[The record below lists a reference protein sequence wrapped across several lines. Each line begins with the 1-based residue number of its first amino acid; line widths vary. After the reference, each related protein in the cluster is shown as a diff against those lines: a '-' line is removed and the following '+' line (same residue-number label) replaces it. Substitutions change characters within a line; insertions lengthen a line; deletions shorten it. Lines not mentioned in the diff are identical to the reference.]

1 MEVNFVNK
9 RKIVYNHIKNIKR
22 ARKIKEI
29 HCNSCIF
36 NMSSNDLAYIL
47 GIKENDVL
55 APCPLAAYVLFIYG
69 FINSCTYDHALG
81 NLAQKHPISNKITD
95 QNFDSLNEKQKNYII
110 SYLQTKYVDCG
121 IGCKQE
127 CHITEVNKI

>member
-1 MEVNFVNK
+1 MNK
-9 RKIVYNHIKNIKR
+9 RKVIYNHIKNVKK
-22 ARKIKEI
+22 ARENKES

-36 NMSSNDLAYIL
+36 NISSNDLAYIL
-47 GIKENDVL
+47 DIEKDAVL

-81 NLAQKHPISNKITD
+81 NLVQKHPIPN
-95 QNFDSLNEKQKNYII
+95 QNINQRFDSLNEKQKNYII

-121 IGCKQE
+121 LGCKQE
-127 CHITEVNKI
+127 CKVIEVNKI

>member
-1 MEVNFVNK
+1 MNK
-9 RKIVYNHIKNIKR
+9 KSIIYNHIKNIKK
-22 ARKIKEI
+22 ARKNKES

-47 GIKENDVL
+47 GMEKDDVL

-81 NLAQKHPISNKITD
+81 ILVQKHSILN
-95 QNFDSLNEKQKNYII
+95 QNIGQRFDSLNKKQKNYII
-110 SYLQTKYVDCG
+110 TDLQTKYVDCG
-121 IGCKQE
+121 LGCKQE
-127 CHITEVNKI
+127 CKIIEANKI